1 MSYDTRLLYMTLH
14 NYTMRTSN
22 LSVPEAV
29 REIITRNRSIYDCMK
44 MDVINYTALAV
55 KIQPDVER
63 HLGNSVNLN
72 TIVVAIKRYA
82 DSFLEKEEIKT
93 ESVLKN
99 ARLSLTDGILDIKFS
114 TSDMDKKEAA
124 SLLDKFEQ
132 YDSDYE
138 FFRMA
143 DSTFRVL
150 TEDLADIRRMFESF
164 PSAKN
169 FFSTGLAKIEIRI
182 PQDQNRSDVVSY
194 VAEILHNNGVELQN
208 AFFSQDNIIL
218 VLREEDASK
227 AYEVLRAEISR

>member
-1 MSYDTRLLYMTLH
+1 MTLD
-14 NYTMRTSN
+14 NNLVRATN

-29 REIITRNRSIYDCMK
+29 RETITRNRSIYDCMK

-63 HLGNSVNLN
+63 QLGNPVNLN

-82 DSFLEKEEIKT
+82 DSFLEKEDVRL

-99 ARLSLTDGILDIKFS
+99 ARLSLTDGIMDIQFS
-114 TSDMDKKEAA
+114 TNDIDKGDAV
-124 SLLDKFEQ
+124 SLLNQFEQ

-138 FFRMA
+138 FFRLA

-150 TEDLADIRRMFESF
+150 TEDLADIRRIFESF

-169 FFSTGLAKIEIRI
+169 VFNSGLAKIKIRI

-194 VAEILHNNGVELQN
+194 VAELLHNNGVEMQN
-208 AFFSQDNIIL
+208 AFFSQDDIIL